1 MPNICLDLPPKPYA
15 QQDSGGDGG
24 AVGSSNSLS
33 SSSSS
38 KGSSS
43 NGSGGYNEDG
53 VTSTATNSLSHGTH
67 RELPTVSTKSQIL
80 SNLRYH

>member
-15 QQDSGGDGG
+15 QQDSGGDSG

-33 SSSSS
+33 SSS

-43 NGSGGYNEDG
+43 NVSGGYNEDG

-67 RELPTVSTKSQIL
+67 RELPTVSTKSEIL
-80 SNLRYH
+80 SNFRCH